1 MIGEWGFEKRL
12 DSEKEIRIL
21 KPVVSFVSS
30 RFWFSAGFPCL
41 GGILN
46 KNVTKF
52 RRRNFDVLQQSL
64 LRIIR
69 WQLRAAPPQRRCW
82 KELQVG
88 TWMHWQSKHSIA
100 WQIFITTSRLE
111 TSCKWTQVRGQCRGS
126 ANFESGCGVGIVFCV
141 GQRTLINV
149 AT

>member
-1 MIGEWGFEKRL
+1 
-12 DSEKEIRIL
+12 
-21 KPVVSFVSS
+21 V
-30 RFWFSAGFPCL
+30 RFWEKTGLRERNPHLKTSCLVCVKSFLIFCRFSVSRR
-41 GGILN
+41 ILN

-100 WQIFITTSRLE
+100 WQIFITASRLE
-111 TSCKWTQVRGQCRGS
+111 TSCKWIQVRGQCRGS
-126 ANFESGCGVGIVFCV
+126 ANFESGCGVGVVFCV